1 MPSSKVLKT
10 SFLKLQKCFTSSK
23 LPWRNQD
30 KKNKK
35 RKREKEKEKEK
46 KKERRK

>member
-23 LPWRNQD
+23 LPWINQD

-35 RKREKEKEKEK
+35 IKKEKEKEKEK